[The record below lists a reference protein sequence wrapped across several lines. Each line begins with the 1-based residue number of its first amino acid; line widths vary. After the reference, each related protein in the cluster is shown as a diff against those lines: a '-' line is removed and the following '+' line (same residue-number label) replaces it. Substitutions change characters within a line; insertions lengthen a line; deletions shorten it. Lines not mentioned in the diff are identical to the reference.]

1 MKTKQKSTCSI
12 TGSSS
17 VTPFEK
23 ADHDARVFITKAVFC
38 DQFQQL
44 LDDWSALKVLN
55 EELSNDKEDPMG
67 FLIAN
72 GFVKKSFE
80 EVDANVELAIAEWN
94 KHFEIEA

>member
-1 MKTKQKSTCSI
+1 MKTKQKSKCSI

-23 ADHDARVFITKAVFC
+23 VDNDARVFITKAVFC

-44 LDDWSALKVLN
+44 LEDWSALKVLN
-55 EELSNDKEDPMG
+55 EELSNGKDDPTG
-67 FLIAN
+67 FLIAG

-80 EVDANVELAIAEWN
+80 EVDANVEMAIAEWN
-94 KHFEIEA
+94 KHFQIEA